1 MHQKQSF
8 QSVNLFISL
17 LIIMIKK
24 FFTSSLFFTHKSKD
38 SQAPAEGLNIA
49 FAARKIYI
57 SMTFHTRVSRK
68 VENWL
73 NIHSWKRH
81 LLSECE
87 RHLLGVENTGNFT
100 IEHLL
105 IHLLSSSFF
114 CFFSFLF
121 FFYLT
126 STVSLTPSKS
136 RVNEPLRWRSISY
149 ARSSWGSELPARH
162 CMWRM
167 FSSITFKLWVKILRM
182 KQERRA

>member
-17 LIIMIKK
+17 LIIMIKN

-105 IHLLSSSFF
+105 TFTFCLPRSFV
-114 CFFSFLF
+114 SFLF
-121 FFYLT
+121 FFFLFNVNC
-126 STVSLTPSKS
+126 VSYTK
-136 RVNEPLRWRSISY
+136 
-149 ARSSWGSELPARH
+149 
-162 CMWRM
+162 
-167 FSSITFKLWVKILRM
+167 
-182 KQERRA
+182 

>member
-87 RHLLGVENTGNFT
+87 RHLLGVEDT
-100 IEHLL
+100 EHRL

-121 FFYLT
+121 FLFNVNC
-126 STVSLTPSKS
+126 VSYTK
-136 RVNEPLRWRSISY
+136 
-149 ARSSWGSELPARH
+149 
-162 CMWRM
+162 
-167 FSSITFKLWVKILRM
+167 
-182 KQERRA
+182 

>member
-49 FAARKIYI
+49 FAARKIYM

-121 FFYLT
+121 FLFNVNC
-126 STVSLTPSKS
+126 VSYTK
-136 RVNEPLRWRSISY
+136 
-149 ARSSWGSELPARH
+149 
-162 CMWRM
+162 
-167 FSSITFKLWVKILRM
+167 
-182 KQERRA
+182 